1 MFNFTRAEFREALK
15 ESVSDTALAF
25 VMNVPIGFGI
35 IAFADWIGIVAVD
48 YEQNIQLVILQNIVF
63 TTVAITRKT
72 FVRLH
77 FEKKNA
83 KRGWYLPIK
92 HYIMNKKDK

>member
-1 MFNFTRAEFREALK
+1 MVTTREQKLKAFRE
-15 ESVSDTALAF
+15 SVVDTALAF

-35 IAFADWIGIVAVD
+35 IAFANWLWLLDLTMWENVKV
-48 YEQNIQLVILQNIVF
+48 VILQNIVF
-63 TTVAITRKT
+63 TTVAVTRKT

-83 KRGWYLPIK
+83 KRG
-92 HYIMNKKDK
+92 

>member
-1 MFNFTRAEFREALK
+1 MSSATTTTKEQRLRAFK

-35 IAFADWIGIVAVD
+35 IAFADWIGIVAVNYD
-48 YEQNIQLVILQNIVF
+48 QNIQLVILQNIVF
-63 TTVAITRKT
+63 TTVADKRKT

-77 FEKKNA
+77 FEKRNA
-83 KRGWYLPIK
+83 IK
-92 HYIMNKKDK
+92 G

>member
-1 MFNFTRAEFREALK
+1 MSSATTTTKEQRLRAFK

-35 IAFADWIGIVAVD
+35 IAFADWIGIVAVNYD
-48 YEQNIQLVILQNIVF
+48 QNIQLVILQNIVF
-63 TTVAITRKT
+63 TTVAVTRKT

-77 FEKKNA
+77 FEKRNA
-83 KRGWYLPIK
+83 IK
-92 HYIMNKKDK
+92 G